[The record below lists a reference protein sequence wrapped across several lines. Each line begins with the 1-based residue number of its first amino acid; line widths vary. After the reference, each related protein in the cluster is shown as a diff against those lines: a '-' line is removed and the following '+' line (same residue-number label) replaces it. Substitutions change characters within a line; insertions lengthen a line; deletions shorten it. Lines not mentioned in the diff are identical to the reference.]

1 MKAGNLFIGM
11 KMSEEN
17 SDLIPT
23 GRLKDKR
30 TYNNVDSLS
39 RKSTEVTCKYRVDD
53 PTYEA

>member
-1 MKAGNLFIGM
+1 MTARDLFIGV

-17 SDLIPT
+17 ADLIPT

-39 RKSTEVTCKYRVDD
+39 RKSIEVTCKYRVGD
-53 PTYEA
+53 PTYAA